1 VRLVLL
7 LLSPA
12 DAAPGTQSRFL
23 RKAAGLMDSDFLRTR
38 LLDATSP
45 LEVREVLRVGETS
58 ASL

>member
-1 VRLVLL
+1 
-7 LLSPA
+7 
-12 DAAPGTQSRFL
+12 
-23 RKAAGLMDSDFLRTR
+23 MDSDFLRTR